1 MTNLTHEETTGDVNS
16 WHVVPHNQPWK
27 LTYKHLVGQ
36 LESVRHSLL
45 TMYKGNH
52 QVPQAYVPE
61 NTGKT
66 NTMPPIVI
74 TVLLLSVA
82 AISPVSTKGNGKEE
96 KDESVSGKIEKANAH
111 VRPGLNLT
119 YGDIM
124 GDMIDDDGI
133 LRNAVPC
140 TSSGCKWPKSGN
152 EVIIPYEIS
161 GAFSRQQKRFIK
173 SALSEFSNGERTT
186 CVRFVKKRGKDIN
199 YLSFISDS
207 GCWSYLGQIGGR
219 QPISLQRNGCV
230 FKDIVQHEVLHAL
243 GFHHEQVRSDRDDH
257 VIIKFENI
265 RSGTERNFQIANT
278 NNLGT
283 PYDFDSVMHYSP
295 FAFSSNGDPTIVAI
309 DSSITNFGTA
319 TEMSARDYD
328 LVNRLYEC

>member
-1 MTNLTHEETTGDVNS
+1 MYKRQPPSTTGI
-16 WHVVPHNQPWK
+16 
-27 LTYKHLVGQ
+27 
-36 LESVRHSLL
+36 
-45 TMYKGNH
+45 
-52 QVPQAYVPE
+52 PE
-61 NTGKT
+61 NTENS

-74 TVLLLSVA
+74 TVLLLSFA
-82 AISPVSTKGNGKEE
+82 AVSPVSANGNGKKE
-96 KDESVSGKIEKANAH
+96 KEESVSGKIEKANAH

-140 TSSGCKWPKSGN
+140 TSRGCKWPKSGN
-152 EVIIPYEIS
+152 KVRIPYQIS
-161 GAFSRQQKRFIK
+161 GAFSSQQKRLIK
-173 SALSEFSNGERTT
+173 KALREFRRGERTT
-186 CVRFVKKRGKDIN
+186 CIRFVRKRSSDIN
-199 YLSFISDS
+199 YLSFISDM

-230 FKDIVQHEVLHAL
+230 FKNIVQHEVLHAL
-243 GFHHEQVRSDRDDH
+243 GLHHEQVRSDRDDH

-265 RSGTERNFQIANT
+265 ISGTERNFQIVDT

-295 FAFSSNGDPTIVAI
+295 RAFSSNGEPTIVAI